1 MQSIDASGYFIHF
14 NENGYVELADF
25 LKNSNYSGIY
35 IIVDSNTNEHC
46 LPGFLSRLET
56 ESKIEIIEVEPGE
69 ESKSIETST
78 QLWHALTELG
88 ADRKSV
94 IINLGGGTITDLGGF
109 IASTYKRGIDFIHVA
124 TSLLG
129 MVDACIGGKNGID
142 LGSLKN
148 QIGVINTPQMVLIDT
163 SFLQT
168 LSQREMKSGLAEM
181 LKHGLIYGQHYWEQ
195 FTDLEKLDFSEFDS
209 LIYRSVEIKTEIV
222 AQDPTEQNIRKALN
236 FGHTLGHAIESYFLE
251 DSSKENLLHGE
262 AIACGMV
269 LESNLSFQKN
279 LITSEEYNKIKKAIL
294 HIYDRVSFDEVDIE
308 NILELLIHDKKNEYG
323 NVNFVLLNGIG
334 KVVINQLVEN
344 EQIIAAFADYET

>member
-14 NENGYVELADF
+14 NENGYAELANF

-109 IASTYKRGIDFIHVA
+109 IASTFKRGIDFIHVA

-181 LKHGLIYGQHYWEQ
+181 LKHGLIYDETYWEQ

-251 DSSKENLLHGE
+251 NAATENLLHGE

-269 LESNLSFQKN
+269 LEAHLSLLKN
-279 LITSEEYNKIKKAIL
+279 LITSEEYDKIKKAIL

-308 NILELLIHDKKNEYG
+308 NIVQLLIHDKKNEYG

-334 KVVINQLVEN
+334 NIVINQIVEN